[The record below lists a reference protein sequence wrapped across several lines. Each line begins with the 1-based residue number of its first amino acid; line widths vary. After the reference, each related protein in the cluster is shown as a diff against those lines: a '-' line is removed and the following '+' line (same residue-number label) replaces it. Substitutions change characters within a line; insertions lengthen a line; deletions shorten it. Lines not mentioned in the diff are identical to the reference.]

1 VKLSKL
7 IPAAGL
13 VAGLALSAP
22 SAEAAIV
29 NVTANITPASPASLM
44 HWTADNEYILGTVI
58 YVEAGVTLTIE
69 PGTVV
74 RGLPDSAT
82 PGVNDPGTLV
92 ITRGAKIYA
101 IGTKLK
107 PIIFTNED
115 DDNIGSNPGTDP
127 YDTVTNARAITGTW
141 GGLILL
147 GRTYVANNTVGAP
160 NAAREVQI
168 EGLVSAGGLGLYGNC
183 AASSLFPSSCDDDD
197 SGTLQY
203 VSIRYGGFNLS
214 ANNEING
221 LTVGGVGRETDIDNI
236 EVFQGKDDAIEFF
249 GGTVNIKH
257 ALLVAPGDD
266 GTDWDEGCRGKLQFV
281 LLMQGTPG
289 ADKSDK
295 GGELDGGNV
304 GDGSFPR
311 AIPTVYNAT
320 FVGLGAQKNYTAR
333 GENTALHFRD
343 NSGGRWY
350 NSAFLDFGGA
360 EALIEGGT
368 ASSNSANTSGE
379 RSGAA
384 YTPSSG
390 HCSVTTATVCTSNA
404 NCLAGEVCVT
414 DYNNI
419 ASAFELELQ
428 DDTFYCI
435 RRQEDL
441 LGGGFPVGGPRPQG
455 VMVTRGVCSSDG
467 SLCLTAAT
475 CPGGGSCDD
484 APEDYGITLP
494 GDANRFHHDNGMFTV
509 AANDNGYVPCAS
521 ALPIRELTR
530 DNSGLAT
537 LPSPIQEIDP
547 RPAAGSPLL
556 TTNRVPPADGFFEP
570 ASYRGAFGDEN
581 WAAGWT
587 NAARLG
593 YFPPKPQVSIA
604 SNITTLSP
612 AGLLHWTAD
621 NDYVLGTVVYVES
634 GVTLTIDPGT
644 VVRGLPDSATP
655 GVNDPGTL
663 VITRGAK
670 IVARGTPSKPI
681 IFTNEDDSNVDGHPG
696 FDPYDTPDNARAIT
710 GTWGGLILLGRTYV
724 ANNTVG
730 APNAAREVQIEGLVS
745 AGGLGLYGNCAASP
759 LFPASCDDD
768 DSGTLEYVSIRYG
781 GFNLSANNEINGLTV
796 GGVGRETDI
805 SNIEV
810 FQGKDDAI
818 EFFGGTVGIKRAVLV
833 SPGDD
838 GTDWDEGYRG
848 KLQFVLLQQGTPG
861 ADKSD
866 KGGELDGGNVGD
878 GSFPR
883 AIPTVYNTTYVG
895 LGAQKNYTARGENT
909 ALHFRDNSGGRW
921 YNSAFL
927 DFGGAEALIEGGTAS
942 SNSANTSG
950 ERSGAAYTANS
961 GHCSVTT
968 ATVCT
973 TSAGC
978 PGGEVCV
985 LDYRGPA
992 STFELEL
999 QDNTFYCIRRQQD
1012 LLGGGFPAG
1021 GPRPQ
1026 GVMVT
1031 TGICSIGGAACLTAA
1046 TCPAGASCDDA
1057 PEDYGITVPGDANR
1071 FHHDNGMLSNAA
1083 LDNQYISCAS
1093 ALPIRALNRVGS
1105 GQATTPDPIEQI
1117 DPRPA
1122 PGSPLLTTNRVTPI
1136 DGFFEPAAYRGA
1148 FGTTDWST
1156 VWTNSG
1162 TLGYRP
1168 SCTAG
1173 NGVVPDEVANI
1184 LETQGG
1190 LFTWDPV
1197 ALPGNMGLVFYDV
1210 LRAVRSSLATPLNY
1224 GSATCVAADQ
1234 FATTKSDA
1242 VVPAVGEAFY
1252 YEVRSQ
1258 NACGQGTL
1266 GFNTTTGTEVVGVTC
1281 N

>member
-7 IPAAGL
+7 IPAIGSL
-13 VAGLALSAP
+13 LAGLALAAP
-22 SAEAAIV
+22 AGAATI
-29 NVTANITPASPASLM
+29 NITSNITPASPASLM
-44 HWTADNEYILGTVI
+44 HWTADNEYVLGTVI

-82 PGVNDPGTLV
+82 PGVQDPGTLV

-107 PIIFTNED
+107 PIVFTNED

-127 YDTVTNARAITGTW
+127 YDNLTNARGIVGTW
-141 GGLILL
+141 GGLIIL

-160 NAAREVQI
+160 NGAREVQI
-168 EGLVSAGGLGLYGNC
+168 EGLNAAGGLGLYGNC

-203 VSIRYGGFNLS
+203 VSVRYGGFNLS
-214 ANNEING
+214 PNNEING
-221 LTVGGVGRETDIDNI
+221 ITLGGVGRETDIDYV
-236 EVFQGKDDAIEFF
+236 EVFQDKDDAVEFF

-257 ALLVAPGDD
+257 AIFNGPGDD
-266 GTDWDEGCRGKLQFV
+266 GADWDEGYRGKMQFV

-289 ADKSDK
+289 TDKSDK

-304 GDGSFPR
+304 GDASLPKS
-311 AIPTVYNAT
+311 IPTVYNAT
-320 FVGLGAQKNYTAR
+320 FVGLGAQKDYTAH

-368 ASSNSANTSGE
+368 ATSNSANTSGE
-379 RSGAA
+379 RAGSA
-384 YTPSSG
+384 YVLNQG
-390 HCSVTTATVCTSNA
+390 HCSVTTTTVCTSNA
-404 NCLAGEVCVT
+404 GCVSPEVCVI
-414 DYNNI
+414 DQKGP
-419 ASAFELELQ
+419 ASTFELELE
-428 DDTFYCI
+428 DDTWYCI
-435 RRQEDL
+435 RRKEDL
-441 LGGGFPVGGPRPQG
+441 LTGTFPSGGPRP
-455 VMVTRGVCSSDG
+455 VTSMVTQGVCSIG
-467 SLCLTAAT
+467 GALCLTSAT
-475 CPGGGSCDD
+475 CPVGAACDD
-484 APEDYGITLP
+484 APEDYGIALP
-494 GDANRFHHDNGMFTV
+494 TDANKIHHDNGAFTNAALDNQYV
-509 AANDNGYVPCAS
+509 ACGT
-521 ALPIRELTR
+521 LPIRALHRADSLNAGTP
-530 DNSGLAT
+530 N
-537 LPSPIQEIDP
+537 PIDLIDP
-547 RPAAGSPLL
+547 RPAPGSPLL

-570 ASYRGAFGDEN
+570 APYRGAFGDEN

-587 NAARLG
+587 NTARLG
-593 YFPPKPQVSIA
+593 YFPPKPQVLIT
-604 SNITTLSP
+604 SNITTLSNP
-612 AGLLHWTAD
+612 SLFHWTAD
-621 NDYVLGTVVYVES
+621 NDYVLGTVIYVEA
-634 GVTLTIDPGT
+634 GVTVTIDPGT
-644 VVRGLPDSATP
+644 VVRGLPDAETP
-655 GVNDPGTL
+655 GVQDPGTL

-670 IVARGTPSKPI
+670 IIANGTAAKPI

-696 FDPYDTPDNARAIT
+696 FDPYDNPANARGIV
-710 GTWGGLILLGRTYV
+710 GTWGGLILLGRTYI

-730 APNAAREVQIEGLVS
+730 APNPAREVQIEGLNA
-745 AGGLGLYGNCAASP
+745 AGGLGLYGNCSASP

-768 DSGTLEYVSIRYG
+768 DSGTLNYVSVRYG
-781 GFNLSANNEINGLTV
+781 GFNLSPNNEINGITL

-810 FQGKDDAI
+810 FQGKDDAV
-818 EFFGGTVGIKRAVLV
+818 EFFGGTVNIKRAVFV

-848 KLQFVLLQQGTPG
+848 KLQFILLMQGTPG
-861 ADKSD
+861 TDKSD

-878 GSFPR
+878 ASLPKS
-883 AIPTVYNTTYVG
+883 IPTVYNATFVG
-895 LGAQKNYTARGENT
+895 LGAQKDYTAHGENT

-921 YNSAFL
+921 YNSAFM

-950 ERSGAAYTANS
+950 ERAGTAYVLNQ

-973 TSAGC
+973 ATPQC
-978 PGGEVCV
+978 PIGEVCV
-985 LDYRGPA
+985 NDQKGPA

-999 QDNTFYCIRRQQD
+999 QNNSFYCIRRQQD
-1012 LLGGGFPAG
+1012 LLSGTFPPG

-1031 TGICSIGGAACLTAA
+1031 QGVCSIGGALCLTSA
-1046 TCPAGASCDDA
+1046 TCPVGASCDDA
-1057 PEDYGITVPGDANR
+1057 PEDYGIALPTDANKI
-1071 FHHDNGMLSNAA
+1071 HHDNGMFTNAA
-1083 LDNQYISCAS
+1083 LNNQYIPCAS
-1093 ALPIRALNRVGS
+1093 ALPIRTLHRVGS
-1105 GQATTPDPIEQI
+1105 GSTGTPDPIDSI

-1122 PGSPLLTTNRVTPI
+1122 PGSPLLTTNRVAPN
-1136 DGFFEPAAYRGA
+1136 DGFFEPAPYRGA
-1148 FGTTDWST
+1148 FGTVDWST
-1156 VWTNSG
+1156 SWTNSG

-1168 SCTAG
+1168 SCGAG
-1173 NGVVPDEVANI
+1173 STVVPDEVTNI
-1184 LETQGG
+1184 QETQAG

-1210 LRAVRSSLATPLNY
+1210 LRAARSSFGTPVNY
-1224 GSATCVAADQ
+1224 GTATCVAADQ
-1234 FATTKSDA
+1234 FPTSKSDA
-1242 VVPAVGEAFY
+1242 ATPAPGEVFY
-1252 YEVRSQ
+1252 YTVRSQ
-1258 NACGQGTL
+1258 NACGSGTL
-1266 GFNTTTGTEVVGVTC
+1266 GFNTTTGVELTGVAC